1 MKSDGVNRSNI
12 FGITKDNH
20 FNAVC
25 LVLRR
30 VAFRSSRS
38 IDPFTS
44 KCFVDIV
51 LSSLPFFF
59 FEDLWRHRVCS
70 AAVEG
75 GGRMYPISIN
85 LRAESDLRVCTCLF
99 KHK

>member
-25 LVLRR
+25 VVLQC
-30 VAFRSSRS
+30 VAFRLSQS
-38 IDPFTS
+38 IDPPHLCS
-44 KCFVDIV
+44 KCFLISFCR
-51 LSSLPFFF
+51 LCLG
-59 FEDLWRHRVCS
+59 FEDLQTPVCF

-85 LRAESDLRVCTCLF
+85 LRAESDLHASVCA
-99 KHK
+99 HA